1 MDNNKK
7 KKINL
12 WGYYKKQITWSD
24 PLVTFSLDSI
34 EFHENVRWTLE
45 KLKNEKPAPGMSH
58 DWNAATSALEMYMP
72 EFTKAYKKFRKRM
85 TEKNAQA
92 FSDAFDEI
100 NSALQMAK
108 NAMFNNM
115 LREHWNEVQDEL
127 RAKE

>member
-1 MDNNKK
+1 MDKK

-12 WGYYKKQITWSD
+12 WGYYKKQLTWTD

-45 KLKNEKPAPGMSH
+45 KLKNEKPTPGMSH
-58 DWNAATSALEMYMP
+58 DWNAAICALEMHMP

-92 FSDAFDEI
+92 FSDAFAEI
-100 NSALQMAK
+100 NPALQMAK